1 MIYRGAKRSMFI
13 THEIDAGEML
23 AEHLKGR
30 RVAPTATAAFAN
42 LRHDRDLCPHFADQ
56 VNNILGVYRAYGHK
70 VHDIQSF
77 RDDGVD
83 VLLVY
88 EDKDGQERKVG
99 LQIKSEDEFR
109 QWEAKKLSLIQILK
123 GQAAQAVANV
133 RLDAFYIVLCVDAV
147 RHQKRIRNVCSEL
160 KNFSRCEIIEPI
172 DALGFYQTEAID
184 LWARTTRMLCNRDVI
199 LGRATAEAD
208 ASAPDVAFFTIALL
222 CQAFEGSLRVDD
234 ARLFDIWTDWEEFA
248 GTAAGDQDR
257 LSNILGELNGD
268 GVLGGEIGEDYTI
281 QINRL
286 PQALSALYFDLK
298 VRASD
303 PFSDP
308 KGHIISLVE
317 LMDRLVDDE
326 NIEEDDDD
334 AG

>member
-1 MIYRGAKRSMFI
+1 MSYVGAKRLMFI

-30 RVAPTATAAFAN
+30 RVTPTATAAFVD
-42 LRHDRDLCPHFADQ
+42 LRHDRDLCPHFANQ
-56 VNNILGVYRAYGHK
+56 VNTILGVYRAYGQK

-88 EDKDGQERKVG
+88 EDKDGQERKIG
-99 LQIKSEDEFR
+99 LQIKSEEEFR
-109 QWEAKKLSLIQILK
+109 QWEAKKLPLIQILK

-172 DALGFYQTEAID
+172 DALGFYQTKPMD

-199 LGRATAEAD
+199 LGRAKSEAD
-208 ASAPDVAFFTIALL
+208 ARAPDVAFFTIALL

-234 ARLFDIWTDWEEFA
+234 ARLFDIWNDWEEFA
-248 GTAAGDQDR
+248 GTVAGDQNR
-257 LSNILGELNGD
+257 LSDILWELNGD
-268 GVLGGEIGEDYTI
+268 GVLGGEVGDDYTI
-281 QINRL
+281 QVNRL
-286 PQALSALYFDLK
+286 PHALSALYFDLK

-303 PFSDP
+303 HFSNLTD
-308 KGHIISLVE
+308 HMISLVE
-317 LMDRLVDDE
+317 LMERMVDDE
-326 NIEEDDDD
+326 DIEEDDGD
-334 AG
+334 AT